1 MEKMIEPMETI
12 KILCQSQ
19 QVAVLSTQGEGQPYS
34 NLVAFAESGDL
45 RHLLFVTN
53 RNTRKFSNITRDRK
67 VAMLIDNRTNQP
79 LDFENAVAVTIIGN
93 ADEVVGEE
101 KEHLAQ
107 VYTSKHPSL
116 TDFVYQRDNALLKI
130 TIDTCIIARF
140 NRVESIRMAD

>member
-1 MEKMIEPMETI
+1 MERMNEPIETI

-34 NLVAFAESGDL
+34 NLVAFAESDDL
-45 RHLLFVTN
+45 RYLLFVTN

-79 LDFENAVAVTIIGN
+79 LDFENAVAVTVIGS
-93 ADEVVGEE
+93 ADEIVNEE
-101 KEHLAQ
+101 KEHLTQ
-107 VYTSKHPSL
+107 VYISKHPSL
-116 TDFVYQRDNALLKI
+116 ADFLHQPDNALLKI

-140 NRVESIRMAD
+140 NRVERVRMAD